1 MTGGSARN
9 DVHIV
14 MADLIGHLNV
24 KLFSVGR
31 RIYRV
36 SQQTSTSTMKLSQF
50 AFELPQDRIAQEPV
64 RWRDE
69 ARMMVLHKDTGEI
82 EHRLF
87 KDIVDYFGKG
97 DTFVLND
104 TKVFPARLYGKK
116 EKTGADIIVFL
127 LRELNREQRL
137 WDVIVDPA
145 RKIRIGNKLYFGDDE
160 SLVAEVIDN
169 TTSRGRTLRFL
180 YDGPYEDFKEALFA
194 LGETPVPQWVKPK
207 VTPEDAENFQ
217 TIFAAH
223 EGAVSAPAAG
233 LHFSRELFNRMILK
247 DIEKTFITVHMGIGH
262 FRRVDVEDLS
272 KHRMDSE
279 RLIIGEQ
286 AAAAINKAKRSGKK
300 VVAVGVTVMR
310 GLETYVTTTHE
321 VNVFDGWTNKFI
333 FPPYQ
338 YSVPDAAVSNFHLP
352 QSTMLMCVAAFGGYD
367 NVMNAYKV
375 ALEEGYRF
383 GPYGDALLIL

>member
-1 MTGGSARN
+1 MFHESITVLCS
-9 DVHIV
+9 
-14 MADLIGHLNV
+14 LT
-24 KLFSVGR
+24 R
-31 RIYRV
+31 R
-36 SQQTSTSTMKLSQF
+36 
-50 AFELPQDRIAQEPV
+50 
-64 RWRDE
+64 
-69 ARMMVLHKDTGEI
+69 
-82 EHRLF
+82 
-87 KDIVDYFGKG
+87 
-97 DTFVLND
+97 
-104 TKVFPARLYGKK
+104 
-116 EKTGADIIVFL
+116 
-127 LRELNREQRL
+127 
-137 WDVIVDPA
+137 
-145 RKIRIGNKLYFGDDE
+145 
-160 SLVAEVIDN
+160 
-169 TTSRGRTLRFL
+169 
-180 YDGPYEDFKEALFA
+180 AL
-194 LGETPVPQWVKPK
+194 LGETPVPAWVKPK

-279 RLIIGEQ
+279 RLIINEK
-286 AAAAINKAKRSGKK
+286 AAADINKAKRSGKK

-338 YSVPDAAVSNFHLP
+338 YTVPDAAVSNFHLP

-367 NVMNAYKV
+367 KVMHAYEV
-375 ALEEGYRF
+375 ALQEGYRF

>member
-1 MTGGSARN
+1 
-9 DVHIV
+9 
-14 MADLIGHLNV
+14 
-24 KLFSVGR
+24 
-31 RIYRV
+31 
-36 SQQTSTSTMKLSQF
+36 MKLSQF
-50 AFELPQDRIAQEPV
+50 NFELPADRIAQEPT

-69 ARMMVLHKDTGEI
+69 ARLMVLHKENGNI

-87 KDIVDYFGKG
+87 KDIIDYFGKG
-97 DTFVLND
+97 DIFVLND

-116 EKTGADIIVFL
+116 EKTGADIMVLL

-145 RKIRIGNKLYFGDDE
+145 RKIRIGNKLYFGEDE

-180 YDGPYEDFKEALFA
+180 FDGPYEDFKETLFG
-194 LGETPVPQWVKPK
+194 LGEPYVPEWVKEK
-207 VTPEDAENFQ
+207 TTPEDVENYQ
-217 TIFAAH
+217 TIFAAK

-262 FRRVDVEDLS
+262 FRTVDVEDLS

-279 RLIIGEQ
+279 RLIISPE
-286 AAAAINKAKRSGKK
+286 AAAAINKAKRGGKK
-300 VVAVGVTVMR
+300 VVAVGATVMR

-321 VNVFDGWTNKFI
+321 VNAYDGWTNKFI

-338 YSVPDAAVSNFHLP
+338 YSVPDAIVSNFHLP
-352 QSTMLMCVAAFGGYD
+352 QSTMLMSVAAFGGYKG
-367 NVMNAYKV
+367 VMAAYEE
-375 ALEEGYRF
+375 ALKEGYRF
-383 GPYGDALLIL
+383 GPYGDALLIV